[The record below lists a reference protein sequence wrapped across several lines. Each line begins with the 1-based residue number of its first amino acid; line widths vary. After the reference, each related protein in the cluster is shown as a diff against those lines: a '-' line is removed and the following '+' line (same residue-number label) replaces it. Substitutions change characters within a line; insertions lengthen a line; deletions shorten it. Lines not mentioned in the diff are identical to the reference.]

1 MESPGCLAPDDGA
14 LATALGQGPP
24 AERELWQ
31 ALGDIETDEPS
42 PALRQGFY
50 RKLADAS
57 RPTPVTRLRE
67 FFGFSG
73 NAGWI
78 TAAASL
84 VIGIGTGLFVGGG
97 GDADSRLA
105 ALEQNVT
112 LLNRQLIL
120 DRLENETPG
129 KRLRGVIDAAS
140 VASDDEEIA
149 RALLVR
155 ATHDRVSSV
164 RSAAI
169 DALGPSINTPAVG
182 GQLMPLLQE
191 AASPIVQL
199 ALIDLVLRY
208 GNDEQQ
214 DEMLSLARSGRLHP
228 DLGGYVINALEG
240 ETA

>member
-1 MESPGCLAPDDGA
+1 MADKKTPGLPFEADD
-14 LATALGQGPP
+14 PS
-24 AERELWQ
+24 ERELWQ
-31 ALGDIETDEPS
+31 ALGDVEAEGPS
-42 PALRQGFY
+42 PGLRQGFY

-57 RPTPVTRLRE
+57 RPSVVARLRE
-67 FFGFSG
+67 VFGFSG
-73 NAGWI
+73 NVGWV

-84 VIGIGTGLFVGGG
+84 VIGIGAGVMMSGGAG
-97 GDADSRLA
+97 NDAGSRLA

-120 DRLENETPG
+120 DRLDNDTPS

-140 VASDDEEIA
+140 VASQDEEIA

-155 ATHDRVSSV
+155 ATSDRVSSV

-182 GQLMPLLQE
+182 EQLMPVLQQ
-191 AASPIVQL
+191 AGSPIVQL
-199 ALIDLVLRY
+199 ALVDLLLRY
-208 GNDEQQ
+208 GNGEQL
-214 DEMLSLARSGRLHP
+214 DLLLSLARSGQLYP
-228 DLGGYVINALEG
+228 DLKDYVINALEG